1 MRRRQ
6 FIAVVG
12 GAAATWP
19 LAARAQQPVPVIGSL
34 YSVSAAAWADNMTG
48 FRRGLGETGFVDGR
62 NVAID
67 YRWADGQLDRMLAMA
82 SDLIDRKV
90 SVILTGGSNTGV
102 RQVVAAT
109 KIIPIVFTT
118 AVDPVA
124 TGLVASLSRPG
135 GNATG
140 VTFIGSELVAKQLEL
155 LHELIPSATRI
166 AALTNPSNPVM
177 SQGVTQNAQAAAR
190 HLGLDIIVV
199 NATNKNEIEMAFATA
214 VQQGA
219 GALFADDGYFTSRR
233 EQIAALGLR
242 HKLPTF
248 GVPVNAA
255 AGMLMGYG
263 ASIPDSYRQAGVYV
277 GRILKGEKPGD
288 LPVMRPTKFVLVINL
303 KTAKALGLTISESF
317 LLRADEVIE

>member
-1 MRRRQ
+1 MNRRT
-6 FIAVVG
+6 FISLLG
-12 GAAATWP
+12 GAAAWP
-19 LAARAQQPVPVIGSL
+19 VTARAQQPAMPVIGTL

-48 FRRGLGETGFVDGR
+48 FRRGLGEAGFVDGR

-67 YRWADGQLDRMLAMA
+67 YRWADGQLDRIPAMA
-82 SDLIDRKV
+82 SDLIARKV
-90 SVILTGGSNTGV
+90 SGILTGGSITGV
-102 RQVVAAT
+102 RQVIAAT
-109 KIIPIVFTT
+109 KTIPIVFTT

-177 SQGVTQNAQAAAR
+177 SEGVTLNAQAAAR

-199 NATNKNEIEMAFATA
+199 NAANENEIESAFATA